1 MALSQLE
8 KEDKERDAQFKQALH
23 GKTGEGRGGL
33 IAAMGKNKE
42 AQKAAVDEYFK
53 HWDNKASAEETEET
67 RKARRDEYATLTRH
81 YYNLATD
88 LYEYGWSQSFHFC
101 RFSTGEPFRQAIA
114 RHEHYLALKMN
125 LQENQKVLD
134 VGCGVG
140 GPAREICKFS
150 GANITGLNNN
160 DYQIE
165 RATQYA
171 KKEGLA
177 HKLNYVKGDFMQMSF
192 EDNSFDAVYAIE
204 ATVHAPSLEG
214 IYSEIFRVLKPG
226 GVFGVYEWLMT
237 DAYDNNNPH
246 HREIR
251 LGIEQGDGISNME
264 KIEVALAAMK
274 AAGFE
279 LELNED
285 LADRPDEFPWYWPL
299 SGELKY
305 MQSIWDFPTLVR
317 MTKLGR
323 GIVHKFVG
331 ALEMINL
338 APRGTQKTA
347 DSLAVAADCLVAGGR
362 EKLFTPMY
370 LMVARKP
377 VKK

>member
-204 ATVHAPSLEG
+204 ATVHAPSLDG

-377 VKK
+377 AKK